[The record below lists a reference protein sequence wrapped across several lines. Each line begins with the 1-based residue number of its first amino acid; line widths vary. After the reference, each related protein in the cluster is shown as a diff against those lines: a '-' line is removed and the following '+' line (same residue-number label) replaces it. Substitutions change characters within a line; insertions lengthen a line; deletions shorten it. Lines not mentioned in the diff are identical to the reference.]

1 MVYNISKSIQIDI
14 KMYMFLFIFYLI
26 SIKLLTQL
34 ILFILNYL
42 L

>member
-14 KMYMFLFIFYLI
+14 KMYMFLFIFYLV

-34 ILFILNYL
+34 ILLILNYL